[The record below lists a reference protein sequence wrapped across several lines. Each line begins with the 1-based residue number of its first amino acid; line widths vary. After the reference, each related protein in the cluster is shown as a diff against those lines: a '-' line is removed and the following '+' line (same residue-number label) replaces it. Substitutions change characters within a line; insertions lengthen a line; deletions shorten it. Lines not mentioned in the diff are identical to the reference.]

1 VKTVFLPDQV
11 ENFDKPADQKK
22 QGK

>member
-1 VKTVFLPDQV
+1 FLPDQV